1 MKRLFNFY
9 LDDDIK
15 KKANDKLTNLLGE
28 TTKGALAALI
38 RVQLE
43 KFIEEQDPKVLTELA
58 ANVLNN
64 YMECQFSNKR
74 SKL

>member
-9 LDDDIK
+9 LDDDTK
-15 KKANDKLTNLLGE
+15 KKVNSKLANLLGE
-28 TTKGALAALI
+28 TTKGALASLI

-43 KFIEEQDPKVLTELA
+43 QFLEEQDPKVLAEIA
-58 ANVLNN
+58 GKVLNN